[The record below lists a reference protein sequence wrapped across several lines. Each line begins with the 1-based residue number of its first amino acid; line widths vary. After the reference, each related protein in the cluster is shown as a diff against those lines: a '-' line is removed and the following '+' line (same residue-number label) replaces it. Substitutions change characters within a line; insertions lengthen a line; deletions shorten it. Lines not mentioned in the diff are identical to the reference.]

1 MLDALDA
8 THRQGLGI
16 QPATSRFWRPM
27 TQTYYG
33 HYNRVLLAMLPPDL
47 TSVLEFG
54 CGEGALAQRYRETN
68 PCRWV
73 GVEAFPAAAAKAGP
87 HMTRCVAGDADDVS
101 SVRATLLDEP
111 RFSALV
117 YADSLEHFR
126 DPAGSLA
133 AHLDFLEE
141 DGRVFVSLPNAQHWT
156 MLRELFEGRF
166 EYVGEGLFDY
176 THLHFFTLGS
186 TDRMFAKL
194 GLHRRA
200 ARPIIPIETAPLLGG
215 SEKRASVLA
224 AAAVY
229 MGRPLSD
236 QEAILFDSY
245 QIVMEYGRASTIGGR
260 PG

>member
-1 MLDALDA
+1 M
-8 THRQGLGI
+8 TH
-16 QPATSRFWRPM
+16 
-27 TQTYYG
+27 TYYG

-54 CGEGALAQRYRETN
+54 CGEGALAQRYRAAN

-73 GVEAFPAAAAKAGP
+73 AVEAFPAAAAKANAN
-87 HMTRCVAGDADDVS
+87 MTRCVACDAEDIP
-101 SVRATLLDEP
+101 SVRATLADDL

-126 DPAGSLA
+126 DPAGSLR
-133 AHLDFLEE
+133 AHLEFLEE

-166 EYVGEGLFDY
+166 DYVGEGLFDY

-194 GLHRRA
+194 GLSRRA

-215 SEKRASVLA
+215 SEKRAAVLA
-224 AAAVY
+224 AAEAY
-229 MGRPLSD
+229 MGRSLTD
-236 QEAILFDSY
+236 QQTKLFDAY
-245 QIVMEYGRASTIGGR
+245 QIVIEYGRDVGDR
-260 PG
+260 PDRLDSNP